1 MLWMFH
7 PIYVCGGG
15 LMLLDVGLHVVIVGE
30 AIWAGYEGV
39 GCLTSSVCI
48 LKENL
53 RG

>member
-1 MLWMFH
+1 MFH

-15 LMLLDVGLHVVIVGE
+15 LMLLDAGLHVVLVGE
-30 AIWAGYEGV
+30 ALRAGYEGV
-39 GCLTSSVCI
+39 GCLILSVCI